1 MRSPSRESYYQARQ
15 NFIKQTKVSLVKV
28 MHRVKYRDKNWIIKK
43 ADFQRVDA
51 TEMWCWRKLLR
62 VPWTAKRSKGS
73 IVKEISPEYCLE
85 VLMLKL

>member
-1 MRSPSRESYYQARQ
+1 MCSPSRESYYQTRQ
-15 NFIKQTKVSLVKV
+15 NFIKQTKVSLIKV

-43 ADFQRVDA
+43 ADFQRVGA
-51 TEMWCWRKLLR
+51 AEMWCWRKHLR
-62 VPWTAKRSKGS
+62 VPGKRSKGS